1 MSDMR
6 WFGKAVPLIAMGKQ
20 TVKQPVHVSVLECGE
35 RWRFSIPFDRKKS
48 RDENSLC
55 TVLVMTVRLDYP
67 SYVAILVPLFLQ
79 VVDVARAILN
89 AVKDPDANG
98 KTYALV
104 G

>member
-1 MSDMR
+1 
-6 WFGKAVPLIAMGKQ
+6 
-20 TVKQPVHVSVLECGE
+20 
-35 RWRFSIPFDRKKS
+35 
-48 RDENSLC
+48 
-55 TVLVMTVRLDYP
+55 MTVRLDYP